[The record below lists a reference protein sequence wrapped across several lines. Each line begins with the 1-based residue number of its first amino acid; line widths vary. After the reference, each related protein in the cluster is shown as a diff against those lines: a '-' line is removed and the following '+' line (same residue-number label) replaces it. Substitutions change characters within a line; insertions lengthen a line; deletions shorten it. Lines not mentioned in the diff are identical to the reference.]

1 MIRQT
6 LSGLGFVLLSLI
18 PATGLCGGL
27 VITCSVSAPGIN
39 FGTYNTV
46 NTISLPA
53 SELTVSCSGL
63 VGTVAPTVQ
72 LSSGSG
78 TYANRIMNGP
88 AGNSLSYNLYT
99 NSSYT
104 TVFGDGT
111 QGTGDYVGASKGIF
125 FLFPANYNVP
135 IYAQLPGG
143 QNVAPGSYATSQPIT
158 VTVTY

>member
-6 LSGLGFVLLSLI
+6 LSGVICALILI
-18 PATGLCGGL
+18 PVTGLCAGFG
-27 VITCSVSAPGIN
+27 ITCSVSAPTIN
-39 FGTYNTV
+39 FGTYNTID
-46 NTISLPA
+46 TISLPA
-53 SELTVSCSGL
+53 SDLTVSCNGFF
-63 VGTVAPTVQ
+63 GTVTPTVQ

-78 TYANRIMNGP
+78 TYANRIMNDP

-111 QGTGDYVGASKGIF
+111 QGTDDYVGTSKTIF
-125 FLFPANYNVP
+125 FSTVNYNVP
-135 IYAQLPGG
+135 VYAQLPGG
-143 QNVAPGSYATSQPIT
+143 QNVAPGSYTTSQPIT